1 MKRPSQE
8 PNPRCFRNDLDDR
21 TDPRGWEASLR
32 AACAEWEG
40 TLWTAHH
47 ESQSIYCGVCG
58 VLFAV
63 LRGMQGCDVD
73 AARDKL
79 RQIQRRLEE
88 AEGKFSPRRV
98 TFLEGLP
105 GNLALQ
111 AAVRLRL
118 RDRRGALAL
127 AARVGHILELVLCLE
142 QGECEVLYGRCGYLG
157 AILFLRREFAD
168 DTLLEE
174 AAAAVVA
181 QVVESGRRSSRPGW
195 PLYYQWHR
203 KCYFGGCHG
212 IAGIL
217 FTLLQFPAELVRI
230 PDAYQHIRDTADAL
244 LGQRFPSGNLPSSE
258 GSVRDELVHWCHG
271 PVGLV
276 PLLLLMADVF
286 GEARYRAIATELG
299 ELIWT
304 RGLLSTKGPGLCH
317 GIPGNGYV
325 FLALQRA
332 SSQEETLWLR
342 RARHFAVVTVQ
353 KMRELTRNADTPAS
367 LFEGAAGALSFWQDS
382 LAAETDI
389 QQAARFPG
397 YEF

>member
-118 RDRRGALAL
+118 RD
-127 AARVGHILELVLCLE
+127 
-142 QGECEVLYGRCGYLG
+142 
-157 AILFLRREFAD
+157 RREFAD